1 MEDSMFRR
9 LEHKPKNDEETVI
22 GPTSPVTEKETV
34 MVTDTPSDGPVTVPE
49 ATVDTVEEPVDPIPE
64 PSRKPEN
71 RLSFSDEPEP
81 RRTEP
86 VHTPEPVP
94 EEPHKK
100 TAVEVVFGPNN
111 RKKRKEE
118 EQRALAEGRT
128 IERPPK
134 KSAVEVVFGPNNRKK
149 RKEEAARLES
159 QKTFDEE
166 TSHPE
171 PEEGKDERRLEI

>member
-1 MEDSMFRR
+1 MGHTGAKFFYNHFIPPIAHAVVSMEDSMFRR

-34 MVTDTPSDGPVTVPE
+34 IETEISFDEPVTNPE
-49 ATVDTVEEPVDPIPE
+49 PMIETTEEPTDVIPE
-64 PSRKPEN
+64 PPRKPEN
-71 RLSFSDEPEP
+71 RLSFSDGPEP

-111 RKKRKEE
+111 RKKR
-118 EQRALAEGRT
+118 R
-128 IERPPK
+128 
-134 KSAVEVVFGPNNRKK
+134 
-149 RKEEAARLES
+149 EEAARLES
-159 QKTFDEE
+159 QRTFDEE

-171 PEEGKDERRLEI
+171 PEEDRDERRLEI